1 MSRHRRSLEIALLS
15 CTLAPLACGDDG
27 SPQGTESS
35 TTAAPVTTTG
45 PDPDSG
51 STAAASS
58 SGSTAADPTAGES
71 SSSGGSST
79 AETTAGETTAADTT
93 AGESTGGDDG
103 VLGNTP
109 VPCKDDDYV
118 FPLLPAEAGHWAA
131 TTLTPPA
138 YPYEVQRVV
147 YELAGGAAGGQCN
160 NSFAHQ
166 VAIFVSDGPE
176 PDASPSANAAG
187 YVAYPIDEDPAATD
201 ARLVEIELDMPIVL
215 EDGQSIVVA
224 VQLTAMGDSSLCI
237 AACFDT
243 GGLPELDWWSN
254 AVDEPFAWADMVAD
268 FGFPSNFTIQ
278 AFGAAR

>member
-1 MSRHRRSLEIALLS
+1 MFTHRRSFEIALLS
-15 CTLAPLACGDDG
+15 CALAPLACGDDG
-27 SPQGTESS
+27 SPQGTETS
-35 TTAAPVTTTG
+35 TTDVPVTTTG

-58 SGSTAADPTAGES
+58 SGSTAADPTEGETTGT
-71 SSSGGSST
+71 GGST
-79 AETTAGETTAADTT
+79 AAETTAAETTAADSTT
-93 AGESTGGDDG
+93 GETTGGDAG

-109 VPCKDDDYV
+109 VPCKEDDYV

-131 TTLTPPA
+131 TTLTPSV
-138 YPYEVQRVV
+138 YPYEVQSVA
-147 YELAGGAAGGQCN
+147 YELSGGAAGGQCN

-166 VAIFVSDGPE
+166 VAIFVSDGPQ
-176 PDASPSANAAG
+176 PDAAPSMNAGG
-187 YVAYPIDEDPAATD
+187 YVAYPIDEDPAATE
-201 ARLVEIELDMPIVL
+201 ARLVELELDAPIVL

-224 VQLTAMGDSSLCI
+224 VQLTAEGDSSLCI

-254 AVDEPFAWADMVAD
+254 AVDEPFSWADMVAD

-278 AFGAAR
+278 AFGAGR